1 MCPETLQDFRIPVV
15 NAHKEFTVRMRR
27 TEGFK
32 FEVTYPDTAES
43 VFQLDEP
50 APLGEGAG
58 PSAGMVLA
66 SAVTNCLAA
75 SLTFCVGKRGAE
87 LADLE
92 AEATTTIDRNE
103 QGRLRIRK
111 IRVTLRPAVAEDG
124 EEALEK
130 CKRVFEEFCIVT
142 QSVKDGIPVETVV
155 E

>member
-1 MCPETLQDFRIPVV
+1 
-15 NAHKEFTVRMRR
+15 
-27 TEGFK
+27 
-32 FEVTYPDTAES
+32 
-43 VFQLDEP
+43 
-50 APLGEGAG
+50 
-58 PSAGMVLA
+58 MVLA
-66 SAVTNCLAA
+66 SAVANCLAA
-75 SLTFCVGKRGAE
+75 SLTFCVGKRGAG
-87 LADLE
+87 LDGLE

-111 IRVTLRPAVAEDG
+111 IRVTLRPDVAEGG

>member
-1 MCPETLQDFRIPVV
+1 MSD
-15 NAHKEFTVRMRR
+15 AHREFTVRMRR

-32 FEVTYPDTAES
+32 FEVSYPDAAKST
-43 VFQLDEP
+43 FQMDEP
-50 APLGEGAG
+50 APLGEGDG

-75 SLTFCVGKRGAE
+75 SLCFCLGKRGAE
-87 LADLE
+87 VNGLE
-92 AEATTTIDRNE
+92 AEATATIDRND
-103 QGRLRIRK
+103 QGRLRIQK
-111 IRVTLRPAVAEDG
+111 VRVTLRPDVAEG
-124 EEALEK
+124 GAEALEK